1 MSAEIKKPPVA
12 PKPRFVLVK
21 KPPPPPVAPKPD
33 VIILDSLSAQKG
45 SKPAL
50 APKPVLPKITPV
62 AEVKPTPLQNYKWS
76 EEIKSELCEKAKYPV
91 SEDSDGMQRGDC
103 ELTGQYIISNCL
115 CKSECEHKY
124 INGENTCKTKTVSE
138 HLGKLKTFEANK
150 KYDQTKYSP
159 QAKHRSETQHS
170 DIVNKHQAISKTCF
184 LEQKFKDVLTQVVT
198 PNNYLPRQKDTH
210 GDGDVKL
217 LSSNSGQS
225 ELFSTDQNIR
235 SSKSTEKGNEIKI
248 ASYRAVMKNEKSC
261 QSMGTDPIER
271 VHESQAKV
279 AFAVDEKDKLIFQDS
294 NLITASTSNA
304 APCSKP
310 VPMPKPKAAR
320 LVGLVRQRCIDD
332 CAEGPKVT
340 CIDSFSR
347 TSDEH
352 TFDTRKSFVPTDGCI
367 VSKYNN
373 SNKTFSTPFHGNNA
387 ESSQAKESCV
397 QRGVSSIDPCL
408 GSPSEF
414 RISSDLQ
421 NRSKIEQIK
430 RDLENGNRTLPSD
443 AKSSFIRNTSVS
455 MSLPKYL
462 GLSFA
467 QTQPESNNE
476 TGSDFKK
483 ETTKMSIS
491 PKPIPKKP
499 QRHSMPIAVAARR
512 DVPTSS
518 PNDASRALENN
529 SKKGHNRLLSRD
541 TDLYTNEHEAIC
553 PNEKP
558 IWKLAHP
565 ILPLPQSPTT
575 AAVSS
580 NSQDD
585 EELTAKPRAKSLS
598 SADTEKPEKST
609 KLASKKN
616 SFKRILA
623 IKLSAKVKND
633 FQRFLSKGSCSLD
646 SMSSV
651 HDSEKN
657 YQDDHQCIS
666 GLQIGDQKKR
676 PTKAHS
682 TDSCLPIAKDQK
694 PKNLS
699 KLANNFTIQQ
709 ESCIDL
715 KKDCPGNAKAKFH
728 SKYENISPN
737 FDWKNSSSVED
748 SDTLIYEIEPYA
760 VSNCYQKY
768 GASLENRCISPVQ
781 DQDNLSSE
789 MDINSEE
796 EEIIFSSDEEDDSSD
811 ASKGELDQHDEKQND
826 KGKKTKV
833 YHIAR
838 EIMSSEKVFV
848 DVLKLLHID
857 FRDSVI
863 QASRQYG
870 KQVIDDKT
878 LNQVL
883 YYLPQLY
890 ELNRGLLR
898 ELEERMAHWDKYQ
911 RIADIFMEKGPYL
924 KMYSTYIKEFDKNI
938 CLLDEQCKKNPTFA
952 AVVREFEMSSRCA
965 NLALKHYLLKPVQRI
980 PQYKLLLTDYVK
992 NLSKDCAD
1000 YKDTQAAL
1008 AIVVEVAN
1016 HANDI
1021 MKQGDNFQKL
1031 MQIQYSLNGQQEIV
1045 QPGRVFLKEG
1055 TLMKLSRK
1063 VMQPRMFFLL
1073 NDVLLYTTPV
1083 QSGTYKLNNMLSL
1096 AGMKVSKPSQEA
1108 YQNELNIE
1116 SVERSFILSASSA
1129 AERDEWLK
1137 AISKA
1142 IEEYTKKR
1150 ITFTASKSLE
1160 FEIWTV
1166 NGGGGVCG
1174 GLGCVHR
1181 SNFFGLRAVAMPYCN
1196 FKQEEPDK
1204 PEVNT
1209 PLGTK
1214 APIWIPDPR
1223 ATMCMVCT
1231 CDFTLTWRRH
1241 HCRACG
1247 KIVCQACSSNKF
1259 NLDYL
1264 KNRPARVCDYCFS
1277 ELQKR
1282 EMQSPVT
1289 RMASP
1294 THKPS
1299 SSLTSVF
1306 HSIQHSSG
1314 RKHKKIPAALK
1325 EVSANTGASSMS
1337 GYLYRSKGTKKPWK
1351 RLWFVIQDKVLYT
1364 YAASEDVA
1372 ALESQPLLG
1381 FTVSEVEDDLS
1392 DLKVI
1397 FQLFHKRT
1405 LFYVFKADDPHT
1417 ARRWVE
1423 VFQEATVL

>member
-33 VIILDSLSAQKG
+33 IIILDSLSAHKA

-50 APKPVLPKITPV
+50 APKPVLPKTTPV
-62 AEVKPTPLQNYKWS
+62 AEVKPTPLQNYKCS
-76 EEIKSELCEKAKYPV
+76 EEIKSELCENVKYPV
-91 SEDSDGMQRGDC
+91 SQDCGDVMQKRDC

-115 CKSECEHKY
+115 CKTECEHKY
-124 INGENTCKTKTVSE
+124 INGESTCKAQTVIE
-138 HLGKLKTFEANK
+138 QLDKLKTSEPNK

-159 QAKHRSETQHS
+159 RAKHRSETQHS
-170 DIVNKHQAISKTCF
+170 DTVIKHQIINKTGF

-198 PNNYLPRQKDTH
+198 PNNYLPRQKDAH
-210 GDGDVKL
+210 GDGDVRL
-217 LSSNSGQS
+217 LSSNIGQS
-225 ELFSTDQNIR
+225 EVFSADQNIR
-235 SSKSTEKGNEIKI
+235 NSKRTREAFTDNDNEIKS
-248 ASYRAVMKNEKSC
+248 ADYRAVMKNGKNCHSL
-261 QSMGTDPIER
+261 GTDHKER
-271 VHESQAKV
+271 APKSQAKV
-279 AFAVDEKDKLIFQDS
+279 PFTVVETDKLIFQNS
-294 NLITASTSNA
+294 NSLITASASSST
-304 APCSKP
+304 PCSKP
-310 VPMPKPKAAR
+310 VPMPKPKTAR
-320 LVGLVRQRCIDD
+320 LVGLMRQRCIDD
-332 CAEGPKVT
+332 SAENAVGPKVT
-340 CIDSFSR
+340 CTDSFAKTPNGA
-347 TSDEH
+347 TSD
-352 TFDTRKSFVPTDGCI
+352 FKKSFVPLDACI
-367 VSKYNN
+367 DSRYNN
-373 SNKTFSTPFHGNNA
+373 SNQTADASFHGNIA
-387 ESSQAKESCV
+387 ESSQAKESSG
-397 QRGVSSIDPCL
+397 QSSFSSVEPGL
-408 GSPSEF
+408 GSISKV

-421 NRSKIEQIK
+421 NKSKIEQIK
-430 RDLENGNRTLPSD
+430 KDLENGNRTLPAD
-443 AKSSFIRNTSVS
+443 TKSSFIRSTSLS

-462 GLSFA
+462 SLSYA
-467 QTQPESNNE
+467 QTKPESNNE
-476 TGSDFKK
+476 TDSDFKNVTTS
-483 ETTKMSIS
+483 EEITKMNIS
-491 PKPIPKKP
+491 PKPVPKKP
-499 QRHSMPIAVAARR
+499 QRHSLPTGVAIRR
-512 DVPTSS
+512 DVPAGS
-518 PNDASRALENN
+518 PKDASRTVEND
-529 SKKGHNRLLSRD
+529 SEEGLDRLLSRD
-541 TDLYTNEHEAIC
+541 ADLPSNEHEAIC

-558 IWKLAHP
+558 VWKLAHP
-565 ILPLPQSPTT
+565 ILPFPQNPTT
-575 AAVSS
+575 VAVSS
-580 NSQDD
+580 TSQNN
-585 EELTAKPRAKSLS
+585 EAFTAKPRAKSLS
-598 SADTEKPEKST
+598 SADAEKPEKST
-609 KLASKKN
+609 KVSSKKN
-616 SFKRILA
+616 SFKRILG
-623 IKLSAKVKND
+623 IKLSAKMKND
-633 FQRFLSKGSCSLD
+633 FHKFLTKGSYSLD

-651 HDSEKN
+651 HNSEKSN
-657 YQDDHQCIS
+657 QDDHQCIPGS
-666 GLQIGDQKKR
+666 RMDDRKKK

-682 TDSCLPIAKDQK
+682 ADSCLPTAKKGHK

-699 KLANNFTIQQ
+699 ELPNNFTAQQ
-709 ESCIDL
+709 ESCIEL
-715 KKDCPGNAKAKFH
+715 QKDCPGNSKAQFGKPLFH
-728 SKYENISPN
+728 SSKYENVSAN
-737 FDWKNSSSVED
+737 FDWKSSSSVED
-748 SDTLIYEIEPYA
+748 SDALIYEIEPYA

-768 GASLENRCISPVQ
+768 RAGPENQCISPVQ

-796 EEIIFSSDEEDDSSD
+796 EEIIFSSDEEDNSSD
-811 ASKGELDQHDEKQND
+811 ASKGELDQQDEKQND

-878 LNQVL
+878 LNQIL

-1083 QSGTYKLNNMLSL
+1083 QSGMYKLNNMLSL

-1160 FEIWTV
+1160 
-1166 NGGGGVCG
+1166 
-1174 GLGCVHR
+1174 
-1181 SNFFGLRAVAMPYCN
+1181 
-1196 FKQEEPDK
+1196 EEPDK

-1282 EMQSPVT
+1282 EVQSSVT
-1289 RMASP
+1289 KMASP
-1294 THKPS
+1294 THKS
-1299 SSLTSVF
+1299 SSTLTSVF

-1337 GYLYRSKGTKKPWK
+1337 GYLYRSKGIKKPWK
-1351 RLWFVIQDKVLYT
+1351 RLWFVIQEKVLYT

-1381 FTVSEVEDDLS
+1381 FTVSEVQDDLS
-1392 DLKVI
+1392 ELKVI

>member
-1 MSAEIKKPPVA
+1 MSAEIKKPLVA

-21 KPPPPPVAPKPD
+21 KKPPPPVAPKPD
-33 VIILDSLSAQKG
+33 IIILDSLSAHKG
-45 SKPAL
+45 LKPAL
-50 APKPVLPKITPV
+50 APKPVLPKTTPV
-62 AEVKPTPLQNYKWS
+62 AEVKPTPLRNYKCYG
-76 EEIKSELCEKAKYPV
+76 EIKNDLCENVKCSV
-91 SEDSDGMQRGDC
+91 SQDDGDGMQKGDYD
-103 ELTGQYIISNCL
+103 QYIISNCL
-115 CKSECEHKY
+115 CKTECEHKY
-124 INGENTCKTKTVSE
+124 INGENIDKSQTVIE
-138 HLGKLKTFEANK
+138 HLAKLRLMEPNK

-159 QAKHRSETQHS
+159 RAKHRPETQCS
-170 DIVNKHQAISKTCF
+170 DIVNKHQLISKTDF
-184 LEQKFKDVLTQVVT
+184 REQKFKDVLTQVVT
-198 PNNYLPRQKDTH
+198 PNNYLPRQKDAH
-210 GDGDVKL
+210 GDGNVKL
-217 LSSNSGQS
+217 LSSNNEQS
-225 ELFSTDQNIR
+225 ELFSADQNISSRR
-235 SSKSTEKGNEIKI
+235 SIGEAFTDNDNDITI
-248 ASYRAVMKNEKSC
+248 ADYHVVIQNGKKCHSP
-261 QSMGTDPIER
+261 GTDHKER
-271 VHESQAKV
+271 VYNSQPKV
-279 AFAVDEKDKLIFQDS
+279 SKMDKLIFQDS
-294 NLITASTSNA
+294 NSLIP
-304 APCSKP
+304 APSFSSVPCTKP
-310 VPMPKPKAAR
+310 VPMPKPKNAR
-320 LVGLVRQRCIDD
+320 LVGLIRQKCIDD
-332 CAEGPKVT
+332 CVENAVDPKMT
-340 CIDSFSR
+340 CTDTFSEAP
-347 TSDEH
+347 DGALL
-352 TFDTRKSFVPTDGCI
+352 DCKKSFVPLNTC
-367 VSKYNN
+367 VASKYNN
-373 SNKTFSTPFHGNNA
+373 SNQTANASFHGNID
-387 ESSQAKESCV
+387 ESSQVKESCG
-397 QRGVSSIDPCL
+397 QSSLSSTKPLL
-408 GSPSEF
+408 GSVSKV
-414 RISSDLQ
+414 RQSSDLQ
-421 NRSKIEQIK
+421 NKSKIEQIK
-430 RDLENGNRTLPSD
+430 TDLENGNRTLPAD
-443 AKSSFIRNTSVS
+443 TKSSFIRSTSLS
-455 MSLPKYL
+455 MSLPKYFS
-462 GLSFA
+462 LSCA
-467 QTQPESNNE
+467 EKTPESNNE
-476 TGSDFKK
+476 TASNIKK
-483 ETTKMSIS
+483 VTTSEEISRMKIS
-491 PKPIPKKP
+491 PKAVPKKP
-499 QRHSMPIAVAARR
+499 QRHSLPTAVVIRR
-512 DVPTSS
+512 DVSTGSPTDSS
-518 PNDASRALENN
+518 GTIENN
-529 SKKGHNRLLSRD
+529 SKEGLNRLFSRD
-541 TDLYTNEHEAIC
+541 SQMSSYEHEAIC

-558 IWKLAHP
+558 VWKLAHP
-565 ILPLPQSPTT
+565 ILPFPQCPTT
-575 AAVSS
+575 VAVSS
-580 NSQDD
+580 TSQKK
-585 EELTAKPRAKSLS
+585 EAFTAKPRAKSFS
-598 SADTEKPEKST
+598 SADAVKQEKS
-609 KLASKKN
+609 ARVSSKKN
-616 SFKRILA
+616 SFKKILG
-623 IKLSAKVKND
+623 IKLSTKMKND
-633 FQRFLSKGSCSLD
+633 IHKFLAKGSCSLD
-646 SMSSV
+646 SMSPV
-651 HDSEKN
+651 PNSEKN
-657 YQDDHQCIS
+657 NQDDHQCFPGS
-666 GLQIGDQKKR
+666 QMDGRKNP

-682 TDSCLPIAKDQK
+682 ADSCLPTEKK
-694 PKNLS
+694 GHKLKNRS
-699 KLANNFTIQQ
+699 KLSNDFTAQQ
-709 ESCIDL
+709 ESCMEMQT
-715 KKDCPGNAKAKFH
+715 KCPGNSKQLNKSLFPS
-728 SKYENISPN
+728 SKYNNISTN
-737 FDWKNSSSVED
+737 FDWKSSSSVED
-748 SDTLIYEIEPYA
+748 SDTFIYEIEPYA
-760 VSNCYQKY
+760 VSNCYQKCR
-768 GASLENRCISPVQ
+768 ASPKNQCISPGQ
-781 DQDNLSSE
+781 EQDNLSSE

-796 EEIIFSSDEEDDSSD
+796 EEIIFSSDEEDNSSD
-811 ASKGELDQHDEKQND
+811 ASKGELDQQDEKQND
-826 KGKKTKV
+826 TGVKTKV

-878 LNQVL
+878 LNQIL

-938 CLLDEQCKKNPTFA
+938 CLLDEQCKKNSTFA

-992 NLSKDCAD
+992 NLSRDCAD
-1000 YKDTQAAL
+1000 FKDTQAAL
-1008 AIVVEVAN
+1008 AIVVQVAN

-1083 QSGTYKLNNMLSL
+1083 QSVTYKLNNMLSL

-1160 FEIWTV
+1160 
-1166 NGGGGVCG
+1166 
-1174 GLGCVHR
+1174 
-1181 SNFFGLRAVAMPYCN
+1181 
-1196 FKQEEPDK
+1196 EEP
-1204 PEVNT
+1204 ENAEANT

-1282 EMQSPVT
+1282 EVQSPVT
-1289 RMASP
+1289 KTMSP
-1294 THKPS
+1294 THKS
-1299 SSLTSVF
+1299 SSALTSVF

-1337 GYLYRSKGTKKPWK
+1337 GYLYRSKGIKKPWK
-1351 RLWFVIQDKVLYT
+1351 RLWFVIQEKVLYT

-1381 FTVSEVEDDLS
+1381 FTVSEVQDDLPE
-1392 DLKVI
+1392 LKVM

>member
-12 PKPRFVLVK
+12 PKPQFILVK
-21 KPPPPPVAPKPD
+21 KSPPPPVAPKPD
-33 VIILDSLSAQKG
+33 VIILDSLSAHKG

-50 APKPVLPKITPV
+50 APKPVLPKTTPV
-62 AEVKPTPLQNYKWS
+62 AEVKPTPLQYYKRL
-76 EEIKSELCEKAKYPV
+76 EEIKSDLCENVKYPV
-91 SEDSDGMQRGDC
+91 SQDGDDGM
-103 ELTGQYIISNCL
+103 QYIISNCL

-124 INGENTCKTKTVSE
+124 LNGENSCKTVIE
-138 HLGKLKTFEANK
+138 QLANLKPLEPNK

-159 QAKHRSETQHS
+159 RAKHRSETRHS
-170 DIVNKHQAISKTCF
+170 DTGSKHQRISNTGV

-198 PNNYLPRQKDTH
+198 PNNYLPRQKDAQN
-210 GDGDVKL
+210 DGGVKL
-217 LSSNSGQS
+217 FRSNVEQS
-225 ELFSTDQNIR
+225 ELFNTDQNGR
-235 SSKSTEKGNEIKI
+235 NSKNIESFTDNDKDIKI
-248 ASYRAVMKNEKSC
+248 VDCNAVMKYETKYHSIDRKKKIHNA
-261 QSMGTDPIER
+261 QP
-271 VHESQAKV
+271 KV
-279 AFAVDEKDKLIFQDS
+279 PFTAVEKDKLIFQDS
-294 NLITASTSNA
+294 NSCITASASSS
-304 APCSKP
+304 APCTKP
-310 VPMPKPKAAR
+310 VPMPKPKTAR
-320 LVGLVRQRCIDD
+320 LVGLIRQKCIDD
-332 CAEGPKVT
+332 CVENAVDPNAICSDTLSKAPDVANLDFKKSLVPLDA
-340 CIDSFSR
+340 CIM
-347 TSDEH
+347 
-352 TFDTRKSFVPTDGCI
+352 
-367 VSKYNN
+367 SKYNN
-373 SNKTFSTPFHGNNA
+373 SSQAANTSFHENNA
-387 ESSQAKESCV
+387 ETGQAKESCGQSSFSCV
-397 QRGVSSIDPCL
+397 VPILGPVSKV
-408 GSPSEF
+408 

-421 NRSKIEQIK
+421 NISKVEQIK
-430 RDLENGNRTLPSD
+430 QDLENGNKTLPAGTS
-443 AKSSFIRNTSVS
+443 SSFIRSTSLS

-462 GLSFA
+462 SLSY
-467 QTQPESNNE
+467 TLTKPKSNNE
-476 TGSDFKK
+476 TGLDIKK
-483 ETTKMSIS
+483 GATSEAVTKVNICA
-491 PKPIPKKP
+491 KVVPKKP
-499 QRHSMPIAVAARR
+499 QRHSL
-512 DVPTSS
+512 PTSVVVRREVIS
-518 PNDASRALENN
+518 GSAENADRTVENN
-529 SKKGHNRLLSRD
+529 SKGELDRLSGAASELSR
-541 TDLYTNEHEAIC
+541 NEHEAIC
-553 PNEKP
+553 PSEKP
-558 IWKLAHP
+558 VWKLAHP
-565 ILPLPQSPTT
+565 ILPLPPCSTT
-575 AAVSS
+575 IAESS
-580 NSQDD
+580 NLQT
-585 EELTAKPRAKSLS
+585 EAFTAKPRAKSLS
-598 SADTEKPEKST
+598 SADAEKQEKSA
-609 KLASKKN
+609 KVSSKKN
-616 SFKRILA
+616 SFKKILG
-623 IKLSAKVKND
+623 IKLSAKMKND
-633 FQRFLSKGSCSLD
+633 FHKFLTKGSNSLD
-646 SMSSV
+646 STPSV
-651 HDSEKN
+651 HNSEKSN
-657 YQDDHQCIS
+657 RDDHQCVPGS
-666 GLQIGDQKKR
+666 QMDVRKKK

-682 TDSCLPIAKDQK
+682 ADSCLPDAKK
-694 PKNLS
+694 GHKLKNLS
-699 KLANNFTIQQ
+699 ELPNDFTTQQ
-709 ESCIDL
+709 EFCIEL
-715 KKDCPGNAKAKFH
+715 QKEYPENSKAQLYKPQLLS
-728 SKYENISPN
+728 SKHENISSN
-737 FDWKNSSSVED
+737 FDWKSSSSVED
-748 SDTLIYEIEPYA
+748 SAFIYEIEPYA
-760 VSNCYQKY
+760 VSSCYQKY
-768 GASLENRCISPVQ
+768 RESPEHECISPVQ

-796 EEIIFSSDEEDDSSD
+796 EEVIFSSDEDDNSSD
-811 ASKGELDQHDEKQND
+811 ASKGELDPHYEKQNG
-826 KGKKTKV
+826 KEKKTKV

-878 LNQVL
+878 LNQIL

-938 CLLDEQCKKNPTFA
+938 CLLDEQCKKNPTFG
-952 AVVREFEMSSRCA
+952 AVVRDFEMSPRCA

-1083 QSGTYKLNNMLSL
+1083 QSGMYKLNNMLSL

-1142 IEEYTKKR
+1142 IMEYTKKR

-1160 FEIWTV
+1160 
-1166 NGGGGVCG
+1166 
-1174 GLGCVHR
+1174 
-1181 SNFFGLRAVAMPYCN
+1181 
-1196 FKQEEPDK
+1196 EEPDK

-1209 PLGTK
+1209 PLGSK

-1264 KNRPARVCDYCFS
+1264 KNRPARVCDYCFL

-1282 EMQSPVT
+1282 DRMQVSISFWGNAICGVHLSCVDHINYGKNKV
-1289 RMASP
+1289 AVF
-1294 THKPS
+1294 
-1299 SSLTSVF
+1299 TSYNDF
-1306 HSIQHSSG
+1306 
-1314 RKHKKIPAALK
+1314 
-1325 EVSANTGASSMS
+1325 
-1337 GYLYRSKGTKKPWK
+1337 
-1351 RLWFVIQDKVLYT
+1351 F
-1364 YAASEDVA
+1364 
-1372 ALESQPLLG
+1372 
-1381 FTVSEVEDDLS
+1381 
-1392 DLKVI
+1392 
-1397 FQLFHKRT
+1397 
-1405 LFYVFKADDPHT
+1405 
-1417 ARRWVE
+1417 
-1423 VFQEATVL
+1423 